1 MKNSLTIFLSA
12 GLVISIGFNVYFWQQ
27 WQQDE
32 ARIEHA
38 KEVIRDAQNNYR
50 AQLIQLK
57 AEHPIIFKDLQIPP
71 AAN

>member
-1 MKNSLTIFLSA
+1 MKNPLVIFLCA
-12 GLVISIGFNVYFWQQ
+12 GLLVSIGGNVCLWQQ
-27 WQQDE
+27 WQNDE

-38 KEVIRDAQNNYR
+38 KQVILDAQNAYR